1 VTQLVVQYCGSLDPD
16 GRVHVS
22 GSSRSETVSWRDS
35 RSEAQGQVDSR
46 LTRIDVKSFRI
57 ALP

>member
-1 VTQLVVQYCGSLDPD
+1 MTQLVVQYCGSLDPD

-22 GSSRSETVSWRDS
+22 GSSRSETVSWSS

-46 LTRIDVKSFRI
+46 STRIDVKSFRI